1 MTALGLGLGI
11 PFIRNQLAS
20 GWSPPSGTDYPTA
33 FSPTARGG
41 VGTAFG
47 IWANGGLRVVQHES
61 SLQWLGVR
69 TMAGIASG
77 DKVSCWATV
86 TGTAQDIGLGL
97 GNASVDLS
105 TYSGADANGFV
116 LFGHVPDV
124 YHNGGSVLTTTG
136 TLSQNDVVRMDV
148 DRVNNTVQWY
158 KQTGGTGTFV
168 SMGAALSISVLGSGL
183 LYPVSNGYRDTSV
196 LTWDF
201 GQGGLTPASGFTAGP
216 TGQWGWWADTAI
228 ASAMTDTWLASDTT
242 RMWELAAS
250 VGAGG
255 PDVVN
260 NDPLGGWYGILYA
273 RLLEQSTAAQRPTY
287 TTSGVR
293 FDATGGTKQ
302 MADALAATF
311 NANTPFTVL
320 LNFDLLSG
328 RSIRAGL
335 GTSAT
340 TLNSGVS
347 WGPGG
352 KEIVTTRAT
361 ATTLAATDVRNDACI
376 VLTYDG
382 TKAYALDSDG
392 TWGEVTVGA
401 STGTITHL
409 ILRAVNTESTN
420 ATVYAYQILSGAVDE
435 AQARNLQ
442 WSARN
447 VL

>member
-1 MTALGLGLGI
+1 MGLLTLLDSPQSGVAPWVPPAAGI
-11 PFIRNQLAS
+11 
-20 GWSPPSGTDYPTA
+20 WPTA
-33 FSPTARGG
+33 FSPTLRGN
-41 VGTAFG
+41 VGSAFG
-47 IWANGGLRVVQHES
+47 IWADNGLLTVKHDA
-61 SLQWLGVR
+61 SLSWCGVR
-69 TMAGIASG
+69 TMAGIADG
-77 DKVSCWATV
+77 TKITFKVTIQGSTSEQ
-86 TGTAQDIGLGL
+86 GIGLG
-97 GNASVDLS
+97 NTSADLNS
-105 TYSGADANGFV
+105 YSGADANGLV
-116 LFGHVPDV
+116 YFGHTGSIYYNGSEVQTLATFAAGDV
-124 YHNGGSVLTTTG
+124 IIGEVDRVADTIRFKKNGTYVGAAYGIGALGTG
-136 TLSQNDVVRMDV
+136 TLYPIANQYRS
-148 DRVNNTVQWY
+148 
-158 KQTGGTGTFV
+158 TGQQ
-168 SMGAALSISVLGSGL
+168 
-183 LYPVSNGYRDTSV
+183 
-196 LTWDF
+196 TWDF
-201 GQGGLTPASGFTAGP
+201 GQTAFTATSGFTRGP
-216 TGQWGWWADTAI
+216 LGNWGWWNDSVIVA
-228 ASAMTDTWLASDTT
+228 AMTETWLGADTT
-242 RMWELAAS
+242 RLWELSTDPGVSA
-250 VGAGG
+250 
-255 PDVVN
+255 PNVVN

-293 FDATGGTKQ
+293 FNATGGTKQ